1 MKIRKNKLLP
11 LRYNLYQ
18 FSIVKSISD
27 LLESNLPE
35 KTKLSKLFNSI
46 KTTFGLA
53 QERITIQV
61 AMESRA
67 YKFIILDPTASLKM
81 AFPIATF
88 VFIPEENRLDLWDFQ
103 NPVSPAFQWKNKE
116 LSYSS
121 VSDLMF
127 LAGSDKI
134 FRTIVNSI

>member
-1 MKIRKNKLLP
+1 M
-11 LRYNLYQ
+11 
-18 FSIVKSISD
+18 
-27 LLESNLPE
+27 ESNLPE

-53 QERITIQV
+53 QERVSIQV
-61 AMESRA
+61 AMESRV
-67 YKFIILDPTASLKM
+67 YKFIILDPTASLKV
-81 AFPIATF
+81 AFPVATF
-88 VFIPEENRLDLWDFQ
+88 VFIPEESRLDLWDFQ
-103 NPVSPAFQWKNKE
+103 NPVSPAYQWKNKE